1 MPGLFALPPCH
12 SPQLS
17 VGYSCP
23 TLNVIL
29 LQCTVLLLRDSVNRK
44 RLSSRAVTV
53 NSGVIDVY
61 RRKMDKKVAFL
72 RDHEGVRKP
81 DSDHVL
87 KKNNNFSVH
96 FAPNVGSQG

>member
-1 MPGLFALPPCH
+1 
-12 SPQLS
+12 
-17 VGYSCP
+17 
-23 TLNVIL
+23 
-29 LQCTVLLLRDSVNRK
+29 VNRK

-72 RDHEGVRKP
+72 HNHEDVRKP